1 MRYAQL
7 VIGPAGSG
15 KSTYCS
21 TLATHAETIGRR
33 VDVVNLDPAAEHFTY
48 QPIFDVRDL
57 IGVEDAMEDEE
68 LKLGPNGGLVFCW
81 EYLMSNTDWLEEQIN
96 SGVEDGVEID
106 DDYILFD
113 CPGQIELYTHMK
125 VVRQFV
131 DLLQTWNFRVCGV
144 FLIDSHFMV
153 DGAKFLS
160 GAMAALSAMVNL
172 EIPHVNVLSKIDL
185 LGKDARKQL
194 DVFLEPDT
202 LALTSISASE
212 SEAHKSVFD
221 QKYAA
226 LSESLGRVLDDYSLV
241 KFVPLDITNEE
252 NISDL
257 FLTIDNTIQYGE
269 DLDVKIRDDFDAPE
283 PEDKGFDPT
292 SYYN

>member
-96 SGVEDGVEID
+96 SGVEDGVEIE

-283 PEDKGFDPT
+283 QEDKGFDPT

>member
-48 QPIFDVRDL
+48 QPTFDIRDL

-113 CPGQIELYTHMK
+113 CPGQIELYTHMT

-131 DLLQTWNFRVCGV
+131 DLLQSC
-144 FLIDSHFMV
+144 H
-153 DGAKFLS
+153 
-160 GAMAALSAMVNL
+160 
-172 EIPHVNVLSKIDL
+172 
-185 LGKDARKQL
+185 DATKTVQM
-194 DVFLEPDT
+194 
-202 LALTSISASE
+202 
-212 SEAHKSVFD
+212 
-221 QKYAA
+221 
-226 LSESLGRVLDDYSLV
+226 
-241 KFVPLDITNEE
+241 
-252 NISDL
+252 
-257 FLTIDNTIQYGE
+257 
-269 DLDVKIRDDFDAPE
+269 
-283 PEDKGFDPT
+283 
-292 SYYN
+292 